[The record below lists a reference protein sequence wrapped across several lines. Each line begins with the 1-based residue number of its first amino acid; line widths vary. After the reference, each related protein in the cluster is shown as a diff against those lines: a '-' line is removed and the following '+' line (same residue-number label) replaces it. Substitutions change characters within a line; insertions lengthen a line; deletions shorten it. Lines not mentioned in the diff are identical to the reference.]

1 MNLPT
6 IDWSVAGTVVT
17 AVATIVLA
25 FVTTILAR
33 ETKRLSDA
41 TSQPSVVVTLEPSP
55 WSIIHTN
62 LVLQNTGTGTAYDI
76 EAKFDP
82 PLKTKPHEVLVEMPL
97 RSLSVLKPGSEFPV
111 FLRGF
116 EKLNE
121 QVVCVE
127 VSWRRTPKS
136 KNRETHSYVLN
147 SRMDY
152 DNWGQLGGGPPD
164 IQIAREMKKLREDV
178 GRLASGYG
186 RLQVDVHDRGD
197 RQREQDELERAWGIS
212 STDSGVEEAAS

>member
-1 MNLPT
+1 MSFPT
-6 IDWSVAGTVVT
+6 IDWSAIGTVVT
-17 AVATIVLA
+17 AVATIVLV

-82 PLKTKPHEVLVEMPL
+82 PLKTLVEMPF
-97 RSLSVLKPGSEFPV
+97 RSLSVLKPGSIFPV

-121 QVVCVE
+121 QVIRVE
-127 VSWRRTPKS
+127 VSWRRSPKS
-136 KNRETHSYVLN
+136 KNREVHSYVLN

-152 DNWGQLGGGPPD
+152 DNWGQLGGAPPD

-178 GRLASGYG
+178 ERLASGYR
-186 RLQVDVHDRGD
+186 RLQVDVHDSGD
-197 RQREQDELERAWGIS
+197 RQREQDELEGAWGIP
-212 STDSGVEEAAS
+212 STDSDAEEISS

>member
-1 MNLPT
+1 MSLPT
-6 IDWSVAGTVVT
+6 IDWSAIGTVVT
-17 AVATIVLA
+17 AVATIVLV
-25 FVTTILAR
+25 FVTIILAR

-82 PLKTKPHEVLVEMPL
+82 PLKTLVEMPF
-97 RSLSVLKPGSEFPV
+97 RSLSVLKPGSIFPV

-116 EKLNE
+116 EKLDE
-121 QVVCVE
+121 QVISVE
-127 VSWRRTPKS
+127 VSWRRSPKS
-136 KNRETHSYVLN
+136 KNREVHSYVLN
-147 SRMDY
+147 LRMDY
-152 DNWGQLGGGPPD
+152 DNWGQLGGAPPD

-178 GRLASGYG
+178 GRLVSGYR
-186 RLQVDVHDRGD
+186 RLQVDVHDSGD
-197 RQREQDELERAWGIS
+197 RQRE
-212 STDSGVEEAAS
+212 

>member
-1 MNLPT
+1 MSLPT
-6 IDWSVAGTVVT
+6 IDWSAIGTVVT
-17 AVATIVLA
+17 AVATIVLV
-25 FVTTILAR
+25 FVTIILAR

-82 PLKTKPHEVLVEMPL
+82 PLKTLVEMPF
-97 RSLSVLKPGSEFPV
+97 RSLSVLKPGSIFPV

-116 EKLNE
+116 EKLDE
-121 QVVCVE
+121 QVISVE
-127 VSWRRTPKS
+127 VSWLRSPKS
-136 KNRETHSYVLN
+136 KNREVHSYVLN
-147 SRMDY
+147 LRMDY
-152 DNWGQLGGGPPD
+152 DNWGQLGGAPPD

-178 GRLASGYG
+178 GRLVSGYR
-186 RLQVDVHDRGD
+186 RLQVDVHDSGD
-197 RQREQDELERAWGIS
+197 RQRE
-212 STDSGVEEAAS
+212 